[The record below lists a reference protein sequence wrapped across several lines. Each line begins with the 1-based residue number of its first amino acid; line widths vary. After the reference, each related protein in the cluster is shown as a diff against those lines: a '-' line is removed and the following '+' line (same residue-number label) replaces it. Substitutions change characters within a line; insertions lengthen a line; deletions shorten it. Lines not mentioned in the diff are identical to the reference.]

1 DGRQGAIGICL
12 VVCRKKEGRYII
24 MSDEQIKTLAE
35 KYAPL
40 RGLPIDLLLAQIA
53 QESGT
58 PGQIGTGNP
67 SAVSAAGAVGLM
79 QVEPATALDLLT
91 QHRDLLIEI
100 LKIPE
105 VSVALGSYYDVHD
118 CLDAAGMCHLAGLD
132 VGTFASTNIPS
143 IDAAGMC
150 HLAGLDGLK
159 GMLAAYNGGA
169 GRLHEAY
176 VAAGPQPNPTMVE
189 FSALAPHLPSET
201 SHYVGSIIET
211 WQRSS
216 SQFGVVSD
224 PEICM

>member
-1 DGRQGAIGICL
+1 
-12 VVCRKKEGRYII
+12 
-24 MSDEQIKTLAE
+24 MSDDSIKMLAE

-40 RGLPIDLLLAQIA
+40 RGLPVDLLLAQIA

-132 VGTFASTNIPS
+132 
-143 IDAAGMC
+143 
-150 HLAGLDGLK
+150 GLK

-189 FSALAPHLPSET
+189 FSALAPRLPSET
-201 SHYVGSIIET
+201 SHYAESIIET
-211 WQRSS
+211 WQQSTGQRS
-216 SQFGVVSD
+216 VVSD
-224 PEICM
+224 PEIGMG

>member
-1 DGRQGAIGICL
+1 
-12 VVCRKKEGRYII
+12 
-24 MSDEQIKTLAE
+24 MSDNVIEVLAE

-58 PGQIGTGNP
+58 PGEIGTGNAN
-67 SAVSAAGAVGLM
+67 AVSSAGAVGLM
-79 QVEPATALDLLT
+79 QIEPTTALDLLT

-118 CLDAAGMCHLAGLD
+118 CLDAAGVCHLTG
-132 VGTFASTNIPS
+132 I
-143 IDAAGMC
+143 
-150 HLAGLDGLK
+150 DGLK

-189 FSALAPHLPSET
+189 FSASAPHLPTET
-201 SHYVGSIIET
+201 SEYVESIIKT
-211 WQRSS
+211 WQKCSN
-216 SQFGVVSD
+216 QGG
-224 PEICM
+224 